1 MNNEYRMCHKKSDR
15 TWPLCDPVGKGG
27 TRAASQY
34 PHRDDQSNALKGHKS
49 PSGHLGEGKSARSVC
64 KSTRSICKWL
74 QHSIAIAIEI
84 C

>member
-49 PSGHLGEGKSARSVC
+49 PSGHLGEVKVQGRSVSQPDQSASGC
-64 KSTRSICKWL
+64 NIL
-74 QHSIAIAIEI
+74 
-84 C
+84 